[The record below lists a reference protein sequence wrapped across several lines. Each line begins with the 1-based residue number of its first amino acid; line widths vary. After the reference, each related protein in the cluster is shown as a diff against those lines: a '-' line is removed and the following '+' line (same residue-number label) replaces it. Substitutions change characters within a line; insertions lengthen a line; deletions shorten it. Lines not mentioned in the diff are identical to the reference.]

1 MKKYNIG
8 SPKRKNTLARTHSK
22 SLKKYNIG
30 RPQKVIVTPDT
41 PRSRKWKQF
50 TEKEGYK
57 QHEISDYDPDEADLE
72 AMEERR
78 KLGIASP
85 TAYTTFEETI
95 TPFMRE
101 AYKKKPLTDVV
112 EQVDEEAWERKPDDA
127 PRRRSRGSRSRGS
140 RSRGSRS
147 RGSRSRGSRS
157 RGSRSRMRMRKRN

>member
-8 SPKRKNTLARTHSK
+8 SPKRKKTLARTRTRTKLK

-41 PRSRKWKQF
+41 PRSRKWKEL
-50 TEKEGYK
+50 TEKEDYK
-57 QHEISDYDPDEADLE
+57 PHEIGDYKPDPEDLE

-78 KLGIASP
+78 KLGVLSP

-101 AYKKKPLTDVV
+101 ALKKKPLTDLV
-112 EQVDEEAWERKPDDA
+112 EQVDEEAWGKKPDDA
-127 PRRRSRGSRSRGS
+127 PRRRSRRRS
-140 RSRGSRS
+140 
-147 RGSRSRGSRS
+147 
-157 RGSRSRMRMRKRN
+157 RMRKRN

>member
-8 SPKRKNTLARTHSK
+8 SPKRKNTLARTRTRRTHSK

-50 TEKEGYK
+50 MEKEGYK
-57 QHEISDYDPDEADLE
+57 PYEIRDYEPDEADLK

-78 KLGIASP
+78 KLGIRSP

-101 AYKKKPLTDVV
+101 ALKKKPLTDVV
-112 EQVDEEAWERKPDDA
+112 EQVDEEAWERKTDDA
-127 PRRRSRGSRSRGS
+127 PRRRSRSRSR
-140 RSRGSRS
+140 
-147 RGSRSRGSRS
+147 
-157 RGSRSRMRMRKRN
+157 SRSRMRMRK

>member
-8 SPKRKNTLARTHSK
+8 SPKRKNTLARRRTHANSK

-30 RPQKVIVTPDT
+30 RPQKVVVTPDT

-50 TEKEGYK
+50 TEKQGYK
-57 QHEISDYDPDEADLE
+57 PHEISDYDPDEADLE

-78 KLGIASP
+78 KLGIPSP

-101 AYKKKPLTDVV
+101 ALKKKPLTDVV
-112 EQVDEEAWERKPDDA
+112 EQVDEEAWGKKMDDA
-127 PRRRSRGSRSRGS
+127 PRRRSHGRTRGRSRG
-140 RSRGSRS
+140 RSRGRT
-147 RGSRSRGSRS
+147 
-157 RGSRSRMRMRKRN
+157 RMRMRKQN

>member
-8 SPKRKNTLARTHSK
+8 SPKRKKTLARTHSK

-41 PRSRKWKQF
+41 PRSKKWKQF

-57 QHEISDYDPDEADLE
+57 QHEIGDYDPDEADLE

-78 KLGIASP
+78 KLGIPSP

-127 PRRRSRGSRSRGS
+127 PHRRSRGRSRRSRSRSRGRRS
-140 RSRGSRS
+140 RSRG
-147 RGSRSRGSRS
+147 
-157 RGSRSRMRMRKRN
+157 RSRMRMRK

>member
-8 SPKRKNTLARTHSK
+8 SPKRKKTLARTHSK

-57 QHEISDYDPDEADLE
+57 QHEIGDYEPDEADLE

-78 KLGIASP
+78 KLGIPSP

-95 TPFMRE
+95 TPFMKD
-101 AYKKKPLTDVV
+101 ALKKKPLTDVV

-127 PRRRSRGSRSRGS
+127 PHRRSRGRTRGRSRG
-140 RSRGSRS
+140 RSRGRT
-147 RGSRSRGSRS
+147 RG
-157 RGSRSRMRMRKRN
+157 RSRMRTRKRN

>member
-8 SPKRKNTLARTHSK
+8 SPKRKNTLARRVRTHSK

-78 KLGIASP
+78 KLGIPSP

-95 TPFMRE
+95 TPFMKE
-101 AYKKKPLTDVV
+101 ALKKKPLTDVV

-140 RSRGSRS
+140 KS